1 MDNIQLKNLV
11 LNFLP
16 RDSNIK
22 SIKMKDENYRSEEVV
37 INYTFNSK
45 DYTMIL
51 GLDKNEWYVK
61 EVCDEILDNF
71 AVRNKD
77 NFAFVD
83 RQELIGNKGVK
94 AKETENEVEGTKVE
108 GKVSKNVNDNDKKE
122 KGYLGSVV
130 GSGLGAVLANKNI
143 VFRLC

>member
-1 MDNIQLKNLV
+1 
-11 LNFLP
+11 
-16 RDSNIK
+16 
-22 SIKMKDENYRSEEVV
+22 MKDENYKSEEVV

-94 AKETENEVEGTKVE
+94 AKETENEVENKSRMGE
-108 GKVSKNVNDNDKKE
+108 G
-122 KGYLGSVV
+122 
-130 GSGLGAVLANKNI
+130 
-143 VFRLC
+143 F